1 MPRLVAELKMLSQRQ
16 LPNWIR
22 VSSREELRCFFF
34 EVPTSCLE
42 RVLHFYRTHTLYIS
56 SSVGRGSVGPVSF
69 ISSLL
74 SLFPLLGLQLVLS
87 IFPISLTT
95 PCLQQDYSD
104 QPQGFCHTPLPDQY
118 TPLFAG

>member
-1 MPRLVAELKMLSQRQ
+1 MPRYVAELKMLSQGQ

-22 VSSREELRCFFF
+22 VSRREELQRFFF

-42 RVLHFYRTHTLYIS
+42 GLLHFYRTHTLYIS
-56 SSVGRGSVGPVSF
+56 FTVGRGSVGPVSF
-69 ISSLL
+69 IPSLL

-87 IFPISLTT
+87 IFLISLPT

-118 TPLFAG
+118 SPPFAG